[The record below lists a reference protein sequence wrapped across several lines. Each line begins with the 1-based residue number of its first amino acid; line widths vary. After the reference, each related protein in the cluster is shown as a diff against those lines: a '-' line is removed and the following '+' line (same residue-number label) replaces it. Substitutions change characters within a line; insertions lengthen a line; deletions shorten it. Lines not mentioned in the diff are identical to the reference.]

1 MKPGQRVMCRFC
13 NRALIRCEP
22 GPDRSSHH
30 IARAAAIAIAIAVVL
45 LFALG
50 RRFDPPA
57 AGQAVA
63 HAQDVPPAFLGP
75 ITAGPDGNMWFT
87 ETEERRIGR
96 ITPTGHVSAFPVPR
110 AAGPPSAIT
119 RGPDGSLWFT
129 AASGI
134 GRITVG
140 GHVTFFRLPRDTQP
154 GASIIGGP
162 DGNLW
167 FTTARGDGI
176 VRMTVAGRLRTF
188 HVPEATGLAPGRDGN
203 LWFIETRGDAIGR
216 MTLTGHITEFALPR
230 HKDQDDASGVGAP
243 ITIAAEPDG
252 NLWFTEFARRIGRIS
267 LRGRFTEFSLPD
279 RPCCIPFY
287 VALGPDG
294 NLWFTELYGNGVERL
309 TPRGRSAQFALRTPW
324 SGPLGIATGADGNLW
339 VTATCSNKVVRVT
352 RQGHTTEFPVSARH
366 GTGAYCFRSV

>member
-1 MKPGQRVMCRFC
+1 MCRYLHLQRSVGLGQD
-13 NRALIRCEP
+13 RAQPVIA
-22 GPDRSSHH
+22 SHYM
-30 IARAAAIAIAIAVVL
+30 ATAVIAIVL

-96 ITPTGHVSAFPVPR
+96 ITPTGQVSAFPVPR
-110 AAGPPSAIT
+110 VAGPPSAIT

-129 AASGI
+129 VAFGI
-134 GRITVG
+134 GRIMVG
-140 GHVTFFRLPRDTQP
+140 GNITFFRLPHDTQP

-188 HVPEATGLAPGRDGN
+188 HVPEATSLAPGRDGN
-203 LWFIETRGDAIGR
+203 LWFTETRGDAIGR

-243 ITIAAEPDG
+243 ITIAAGSDG
-252 NLWFTEFARRIGRIS
+252 NLWFTEFARR
-267 LRGRFTEFSLPD
+267 
-279 RPCCIPFY
+279 
-287 VALGPDG
+287 LG
-294 NLWFTELYGNGVERL
+294 E
-309 TPRGRSAQFALRTPW
+309 
-324 SGPLGIATGADGNLW
+324 
-339 VTATCSNKVVRVT
+339 
-352 RQGHTTEFPVSARH
+352 H
-366 GTGAYCFRSV
+366 

>member
-1 MKPGQRVMCRFC
+1 MCRYLHLQRGAGLGQG
-13 NRALIRCEP
+13 RAQP
-22 GPDRSSHH
+22 V
-30 IARAAAIAIAIAVVL
+30 IASYYAAAAAIAIVL

-87 ETEERRIGR
+87 ETEEGRIGR
-96 ITPTGHVSAFPVPR
+96 ITPMGQVSAFPVPR
-110 AAGPPSAIT
+110 IAGPPSAIT

-129 AASGI
+129 AAFGI

-140 GHVTFFRLPRDTQP
+140 GNITFFRLPHDTQP

-176 VRMTVAGRLRTF
+176 VRMTVAGRLWTF
-188 HVPEATGLAPGRDGN
+188 HVPEATSLAPGRDGN
-203 LWFIETRGDAIGR
+203 LWFTETRGDAIGR
-216 MTLTGHITEFALPR
+216 MTLTGHITKFALPR

-243 ITIAAEPDG
+243 LTIAAGSDG

-267 LRGRFTEFSLPD
+267 PQGRFTEFSLPD

-287 VALGPDG
+287 ITTGPDG
-294 NLWFTELYGNGVERL
+294 NLWFTELG
-309 TPRGRSAQFALRTPW
+309 
-324 SGPLGIATGADGNLW
+324 
-339 VTATCSNKVVRVT
+339 T
-352 RQGHTTEFPVSARH
+352 RK
-366 GTGAYCFRSV
+366 